1 MKSLRILSVVV
12 LTFLSSAVFAQSK
25 TEKINVSG
33 NCGMCKKKIE
43 TALKVPG
50 ISAAEWNKTTKVLT
64 VSYDSAKISN
74 EQVQQK
80 VAAAGYDTPKFKAST
95 QAYESLEDCCQYDR
109 NGTGKSAAKAKT
121 H

>member
-1 MKSLRILSVVV
+1 MKTLRILSVVA
-12 LTFLSSAVFAQSK
+12 LTFLGSAVFAQSK

-43 TALKVPG
+43 NALKVSG
-50 ISAAEWNKTTKVLT
+50 INTAEWNKTTKVLT
-64 VSYDSAKISN
+64 VSYDSTKINS

-80 VAAAGYDTPKFKAST
+80 VAATGYDTAKFKASKE
-95 QAYESLEDCCQYDR
+95 AYESLDDCCQYDR
-109 NGTGKSAAKAKT
+109 NSNSKSPAKAKT